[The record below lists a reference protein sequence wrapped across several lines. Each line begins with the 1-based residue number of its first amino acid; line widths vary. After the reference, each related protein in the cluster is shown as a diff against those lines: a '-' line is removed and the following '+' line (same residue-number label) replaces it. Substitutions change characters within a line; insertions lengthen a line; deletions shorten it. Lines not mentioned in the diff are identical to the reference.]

1 MSFLRS
7 LPPHGPARD
16 THILAAIAAGRLT
29 PPRWYRLRM
38 GRVELDV
45 SRDYLAIDGDRCP
58 MAAPVAQA
66 AVDSLAALLPTPA
79 IVDAIEREPAALVT
93 WLPAQTPGAEQVS
106 AAAFERCEVETR
118 RILAGYTNSDTALL
132 AGHRKD
138 VVLAPWMPAGK
149 VVIFGARWVHGPRIQ
164 PLFPAQGSAKGHEIG
179 WNDYAQGVRA
189 VRRACLLDG
198 KPARLDD
205 VLAAGLCGGPVA
217 RLRYPLAQGAAAP
230 QDGATGPTAN
240 HGGSHV
246 TASSPPSTTATTPHT
261 VPAAAP
267 SVPEARPTP
276 TISAVLRRGSRGPQ
290 VVELQTLLAG
300 AGHPCQIDGQ
310 FGPRTEA
317 AVRAFQ
323 SGHGLT
329 VDGLAG
335 PKTIT
340 ALRGLGDTERPP
352 PDVPPA
358 LSDDEVDALFGP
370 LLWTPAPTA
379 SEPGAIRITNGW
391 QKVNL
396 RKVVIPQLVGVEG
409 APKDGAIFLH
419 RLVVEQTRALW
430 AAWEKAGLLP
440 LVLSWAGS
448 WNPRLVRGGSTL
460 SRHAYAV
467 SWDVN
472 AAWNPMGK
480 AAAPRGAK
488 GSVVDL
494 VPLAV
499 EHGYTNGMNWSR
511 PDPMHF
517 EVFRTM

>member
-16 THILAAIAAGRLT
+16 AHILAAIAAGRLT

-45 SRDYLAIDGDRCP
+45 SFDYLEIDGERCP
-58 MAAPVAQA
+58 MSGPVAQA
-66 AVDSLAALLPTPA
+66 AVDSLDALLPTPA
-79 IVDAIEREPAALVT
+79 IVDAIEREPKALVT
-93 WLPAQTPGAEQVS
+93 WLPTQTPGAEQIS

-118 RILAGYTNSDTALL
+118 RILAGYTNSGEALL

-138 VVLAPWMPAGK
+138 VVIAPWMPAGK

-164 PLFPAQGSAKGHEIG
+164 PLFPAQGSAKGHEAG
-179 WNDYAQGVRA
+179 YADYSHGVRA

-198 KPARLDD
+198 KPALLDD

-217 RLRYPLAQGAAAP
+217 RLRYE
-230 QDGATGPTAN
+230 
-240 HGGSHV
+240 
-246 TASSPPSTTATTPHT
+246 TP
-261 VPAAAP
+261 
-267 SVPEARPTP
+267 VPEARPTP
-276 TISAVLRRGSRGPQ
+276 TISAVLRRGSRGAA

-300 AGHPCQIDGQ
+300 AGYPCQIDSIFGEKTAAAVVAFQ
-310 FGPRTEA
+310 RSAGLADDGIAGPRTM
-317 AVRAFQ
+317 
-323 SGHGLT
+323 
-329 VDGLAG
+329 
-335 PKTIT
+335 T

-358 LSDDEVDALFGP
+358 LSDAEVDELFGP
-370 LLWTPAPTA
+370 MLWTPAPTA
-379 SEPGAIRITNGW
+379 SEPGAIRITNNW
-391 QKVNL
+391 QKVCL
-396 RKVVIPQLVGVEG
+396 RMVEIPQLRGIPG
-409 APKDGAIFLH
+409 APASCKIPLH
-419 RLVVEQTRALW
+419 VLVVEQTRALW

-480 AAAPRGAK
+480 APAPRGAK
-488 GSVVDL
+488 GSVVEL

-499 EHGYTNGMNWSR
+499 EHGYTWGGVWKR
-511 PDPMHF
+511 PDGMHV
-517 EVFRTM
+517 EAVRAI